1 MLEKEELRW
10 KGMPKKKF
18 KTKIDM
24 NDETKEKKEASQVW
38 WSMEQFIPHA
48 QPWQKHTS
56 ENETSDPQ
64 PATLLSEVLEWV

>member
-1 MLEKEELRW
+1 M
-10 KGMPKKKF
+10 
-18 KTKIDM
+18 D
-24 NDETKEKKEASQVW
+24 DETKEKKEASQVW